1 MSKINLTSYGA
12 TQEVTGSCHLLNVDG
27 FRLLIDCGLYQG
39 DINNYFKNWEEFGF
53 AAKNVDAVI
62 LTHAHLD
69 HCGRLPKLIKE
80 GFKGKIYTT
89 PPTADLVAIVLADNL
104 KIMAEK
110 IAHTKYPPLYSSI
123 DLANTNKKFLPVE
136 YGQDCKINENI
147 SFTLHQAGHILGAAI
162 VKLKISGKTIIFTGD
177 IGSED
182 MPLVK
187 NVEYFDQADYVI
199 MESTYG
205 DRLHAQ
211 VKDRNAVLLQAIQ
224 RVTTQNSTLVMS
236 EFAIERAQD
245 ILKVLNDY
253 YEKHLDFRVPVY
265 LDSPMADVVT
275 KIYKKYTSYFNDSVQ
290 DDLKR
295 DRDIFDFPHLKITS
309 ESRFSKNINMAMP
322 PKIILAGSG
331 MADGGRIIHHLAQYA
346 GDRKNY
352 VLFMGFQVPGTL
364 GHKFTTGAFDFS
376 YNGKKVPIHC
386 AVDQIDG
393 FSAHADQAA
402 LMKWVGN
409 FQNQPKIFIVHGNP
423 EAMTVLA
430 QKINTELKL
439 QTTILLRQTSVD
451 L

>member
-1 MSKINLTSYGA
+1 MSKITLTSYGA

-39 DINNYFKNWEEFGF
+39 DLNNYFKNWEEFGF
-53 AAKNVDAVI
+53 SAKNINAVI

-80 GFKGKIYTT
+80 GFQGKIYTT
-89 PPTADLVAIVLADNL
+89 PPTAKLVEIVLADNL
-104 KIMAEK
+104 KIMSEK
-110 IAHTKYPPLYSSI
+110 IAHSKYQPLYSAA
-123 DLANTNKKFLPVE
+123 DLSNTNKKFLPVE
-136 YGQDCKINENI
+136 YGQNFKINDNI

-162 VKLKISGKTIIFTGD
+162 VKLKIFGKTIIFTGD
-177 IGSED
+177 IGSEN

-187 NVEYFDQADYVI
+187 DIEYFDQADYVI

-211 VKDRNAVLLQAIQ
+211 VKNRDAVLIQAIQ
-224 RVTTQNSTLVMS
+224 RVTAQNSTLVMS

-275 KIYKKYTSYFNDSVQ
+275 KVYKKYTSYFNDAVQ
-290 DDLKR
+290 DSLKR

-309 ESRFSKNINMAMP
+309 ESRFSKNINTAQP

-346 GDRKNY
+346 SDPKNY
-352 VLFMGFQVPGTL
+352 ILFMGFQVPGTL
-364 GHKFTTGAFDFS
+364 GHRFTSGAFDFS
-376 YNGKKVPIHC
+376 YLGRKVPIHC

-393 FSAHADQAA
+393 FSAHADQAG
-402 LMKWVGN
+402 LMKWVGH
-409 FQNQPKIFIVHGNP
+409 FQNQPKIFLVHGNP

-430 QKINTELKL
+430 QKINNELKL
-439 QTTILLRQTSVD
+439 KADILLRQTSVE

>member
-1 MSKINLTSYGA
+1 MPKITLTSYGA

-39 DINNYFKNWEEFGF
+39 DLNNYFKNWEEFGF
-53 AAKNVDAVI
+53 SAKNINAVI

-80 GFKGKIYTT
+80 GFQGKIYTT
-89 PPTADLVAIVLADNL
+89 PPTAKLVEIVLADNL

-110 IAHTKYPPLYSSI
+110 IAHTKYQPLYSAT
-123 DLANTNKKFLPVE
+123 DLANTYKKFLPVE
-136 YGQDCKINENI
+136 YGQNFKINENT
-147 SFTLHQAGHILGAAI
+147 SFTFHQAGHILGAAI
-162 VKLKISGKTIIFTGD
+162 VKLKIFGKTIIFTGD
-177 IGSED
+177 IGSEN

-187 NVEYFDQADYVI
+187 NIEYFDQADYVI

-211 VKDRNAVLLQAIQ
+211 VKNRDAVLLQAIQ

-236 EFAIERAQD
+236 EFAIERAQN

-275 KIYKKYTSYFNDSVQ
+275 KVYKKYTSYFNDSVQ

-309 ESRFSKNINMAMP
+309 ESRFSKNINTAMP

-346 GDRKNY
+346 SDPKNY
-352 VLFMGFQVPGTL
+352 ILFMGFQVPGTL
-364 GHKFTTGAFDFS
+364 GHRFINGAFDFS
-376 YNGKKVPIHC
+376 YHGKKIPIHC

-393 FSAHADQAA
+393 FSAHADQAG
-402 LMKWVGN
+402 LMKWVGH
-409 FQNQPKIFIVHGNP
+409 FQNQPKIFLIHGNP
-423 EAMTVLA
+423 EAMNILA

-439 QTTILLRQTSVD
+439 KADILLRQTSVE

>member
-1 MSKINLTSYGA
+1 MPKITLTSYGA

-53 AAKNVDAVI
+53 SAKNVDAVI

-89 PPTADLVAIVLADNL
+89 PPTAELVAIVLADNL

-110 IAHTKYPPLYSSI
+110 IAHTKYPPLYSSA
-123 DLANTNKKFLPVE
+123 DLVNTNKKFLPLD
-136 YGQDCKINENI
+136 YGQNFKINENI

-162 VKLKISGKTIIFTGD
+162 VKLKIFNKTIIFTGD
-177 IGSED
+177 IGSEN

-187 NVEYFDQADYVI
+187 DVEYFDQADYVI

-224 RVTTQNSTLVMS
+224 RITAQNSTLVMS

-275 KIYKKYTSYFNDSVQ
+275 KVYKKYSSYFNDSTQ

-309 ESRFSKNINMAMP
+309 EAKFSKNINTILP

-331 MADGGRIIHHLAQYA
+331 MADGGRIIHHLAHYA
-346 GDRKNY
+346 SDRKNY
-352 VLFMGFQVPGTL
+352 ILFMGFQVPGTL
-364 GHKFTTGAFDFS
+364 GHRFINGAFDFS

-393 FSAHADQAA
+393 FSAHADQAG
-402 LMKWVGN
+402 LMKWVSH

-423 EAMTVLA
+423 EAMTTFA
-430 QKINTELKL
+430 KK
-439 QTTILLRQTSVD
+439 
-451 L
+451 

>member
-1 MSKINLTSYGA
+1 MPKITLTSYGA
-12 TQEVTGSCHLLNVDG
+12 TQEVTGSCHLLKVDG

-39 DINNYFKNWEEFGF
+39 DLNNYFRNWEEFGF
-53 AAKNVDAVI
+53 SAKNIDAVI

-89 PPTADLVAIVLADNL
+89 PPTAKLVEVVLADNL

-110 IAHTKYPPLYSSI
+110 IAHSKYPPLYSSA
-123 DLANTNKKFLPVE
+123 DLANTNKKFLPVD
-136 YGQDCKINENI
+136 YGQNFKINEDI
-147 SFTLHQAGHILGAAI
+147 SFTFHQAGHILGAAI
-162 VKLKISGKTIIFTGD
+162 VKLKIFGKTIIFTGD
-177 IGSED
+177 IGSEN

-187 NVEYFDQADYVI
+187 DIEYFDQADYVI

-211 VKDRNAVLLQAIQ
+211 VKNRDAVLLQAIQ
-224 RVTTQNSTLVMS
+224 RITAQGSTLVMS

-275 KIYKKYTSYFNDSVQ
+275 KIYKKYSNYFNDSAQ

-309 ESRFSKNINMAMP
+309 EAKFSKNINTALP

-331 MADGGRIIHHLAQYA
+331 MADGGRIIHHLAHYA
-346 GDRKNY
+346 SDPKNY
-352 VLFMGFQVPGTL
+352 ILFMGFQVPGTL
-364 GHKFTTGAFDFS
+364 GHRFTSGAFDFS
-376 YNGKKVPIHC
+376 YNGKRVPIHC

-393 FSAHADQAA
+393 FSAHADQAG
-402 LMKWVGN
+402 LMKWVGH
-409 FQNQPKIFIVHGNP
+409 FQNKPKIFIVHGNP
-423 EAMTVLA
+423 EAMNTLA
-430 QKINTELKL
+430 QKINTELKFKAE
-439 QTTILLRQTSVD
+439 ILLKQTSVE

>member
-80 GFKGKIYTT
+80 GFHGKIYTT
-89 PPTADLVAIVLADNL
+89 PPTADLVSIVLADNL

-123 DLANTNKKFLPVE
+123 DLANTNKKFTPVD
-136 YGQDCKINENI
+136 YDQNFKINENI
-147 SFTLHQAGHILGAAI
+147 AFTFHQAGHILGAAI
-162 VKLKISGKTIIFTGD
+162 VKLKVFGKTIIFTGD
-177 IGSED
+177 IGSEN

-187 NVEYFDQADYVI
+187 DIEYFDQADYVI

-205 DRLHAQ
+205 DRLHTQ
-211 VKDRNAVLLQAIQ
+211 VKDRDAVLLQAIQ

-253 YEKHLDFRVPVY
+253 YETHLDFRVPVY

-275 KIYKKYTSYFNDSVQ
+275 KVYKKYTRYFNDSVQ

-331 MADGGRIIHHLAQYA
+331 MADGGRIIHHLAHYA
-346 GDRKNY
+346 SDRKNY

-364 GHKFTTGAFDFS
+364 GHKFTTGAFDFN

-386 AVDQIDG
+386 AVDLIDG
-393 FSAHADQAA
+393 FSAHADQAG
-402 LMKWVGN
+402 LMKWVGH

-430 QKINTELKL
+430 QKINSELKL
-439 QTTILLRQTSVD
+439 QTTILLRQTSVE

>member
-1 MSKINLTSYGA
+1 MPKITLTSYGA

-39 DINNYFKNWEEFGF
+39 DLNNYFKNWEEFGF
-53 AAKNVDAVI
+53 SAKNINAVI

-80 GFKGKIYTT
+80 GFSGKIYTT
-89 PPTADLVAIVLADNL
+89 PPTAKLVEIVLADNL

-110 IAHTKYPPLYSSI
+110 IAHTKYPPLYSAA

-136 YGQDCKINENI
+136 YGQNFKINDNI

-162 VKLKISGKTIIFTGD
+162 VKLKIFGKTIIFTGD
-177 IGSED
+177 IGSEN

-187 NVEYFDQADYVI
+187 NIEYFDQADYVI

-211 VKDRNAVLLQAIQ
+211 VKNRDAVLLQAIQ
-224 RVTTQNSTLVMS
+224 RVTAQNSTLVMS

-275 KIYKKYTSYFNDSVQ
+275 KVYKKYTSYFNDSVQ

-309 ESRFSKNINMAMP
+309 ESRFSKNINTAQP

-346 GDRKNY
+346 SDPKNY
-352 VLFMGFQVPGTL
+352 ILFMGFQVPGTL
-364 GHKFTTGAFDFS
+364 GHRFINGAFDFR

-393 FSAHADQAA
+393 FSAHADQAG
-402 LMKWVGN
+402 LLKWVGH
-409 FQNQPKIFIVHGNP
+409 FQNQPKIFLIHGNP
-423 EAMTVLA
+423 EAMSVFA
-430 QKINTELKL
+430 QKINSEFKL
-439 QTTILLRQTSVD
+439 QATILLRQTSVE

>member
-1 MSKINLTSYGA
+1 MPKITLTSYGA

-39 DINNYFKNWEEFGF
+39 DLNNYFKNWEEFGF
-53 AAKNVDAVI
+53 SAKNINAVI

-80 GFKGKIYTT
+80 GFQGKIYTT
-89 PPTADLVAIVLADNL
+89 PPTAKLVEIVLADNL

-110 IAHTKYPPLYSSI
+110 IAHSKYQPLYSAS

-136 YGQDCKINENI
+136 YSQNLKINENI
-147 SFTLHQAGHILGAAI
+147 SFTFHQAGHILGAAM
-162 VKLKISGKTIIFTGD
+162 VKLKIFGKTIIFTGD
-177 IGSED
+177 IGSEN

-187 NVEYFDQADYVI
+187 DIEYFDQADYVI

-211 VKDRNAVLLQAIQ
+211 VKNRDAVLLQAIQ

-236 EFAIERAQD
+236 EFAIERAQN

-275 KIYKKYTSYFNDSVQ
+275 KVYKKYTSYFNDSVQ

-309 ESRFSKNINMAMP
+309 ESRFSKNINTAMP

-346 GDRKNY
+346 SDPKNY
-352 VLFMGFQVPGTL
+352 ILFMGFQVPGTL
-364 GHKFTTGAFDFS
+364 GHRFINGAFDFS
-376 YNGKKVPIHC
+376 YHGKKIPIHC

-393 FSAHADQAA
+393 FSAHADQAG
-402 LMKWVGN
+402 LMKWVGH
-409 FQNQPKIFIVHGNP
+409 FQNQPKIFLIHGNP
-423 EAMTVLA
+423 EAMNVLA

-439 QTTILLRQTSVD
+439 KADILLRQTSME

>member
-1 MSKINLTSYGA
+1 MPKITLTSYGA

-39 DINNYFKNWEEFGF
+39 DLNNYFKNWEEFGF
-53 AAKNVDAVI
+53 SAKNINAVI

-80 GFKGKIYTT
+80 GFQGKIYTT
-89 PPTADLVAIVLADNL
+89 PPTAKLVEIVLADNL
-104 KIMAEK
+104 RIMAEK
-110 IAHTKYPPLYSSI
+110 IAHSKYPPLYSNT
-123 DLANTNKKFLPVE
+123 DLSNTNKKFLPVE
-136 YGQDCKINENI
+136 YGQNFKINDNI

-162 VKLKISGKTIIFTGD
+162 IKLKIFGKTIIFTGD
-177 IGSED
+177 IGSEN

-187 NVEYFDQADYVI
+187 NIEYFDSADYVI

-211 VKDRNAVLLQAIQ
+211 IKNRDAILIQAIQ
-224 RVTTQNSTLVMS
+224 RITTHNSTLVMS

-275 KIYKKYTSYFNDSVQ
+275 KVYKKYTSYFNDSIQ

-309 ESRFSKNINMAMP
+309 EAKFSKNINTAIP

-331 MADGGRIIHHLAQYA
+331 MADGGRIIHHLARYA
-346 GDRKNY
+346 SDPKNY
-352 VLFMGFQVPGTL
+352 ILFMGFQVPGTL
-364 GHKFTTGAFDFS
+364 GHRFSHGAFDFN
-376 YNGKKVPIHC
+376 YLGKKVPIHC

-393 FSAHADQAA
+393 FSAHADQAG
-402 LMKWVGN
+402 LLKWVGH
-409 FQNQPKIFIVHGNP
+409 FQNQPKIFLVHGNP

-430 QKINTELKL
+430 EKINSEFKLKAD
-439 QTTILLRQTSVD
+439 ILLKQTSVE